1 MARIIPNEQSYLG
14 FVPTVAN
21 LAAPTTAEITAGKNL
36 TAYLISLNASS
47 TGNTVPTPD
56 ISTLFETSIPGT
68 VQASLTADFYRDDTA
83 GASGD
88 LAWVTLPRKTSG
100 YFVIQ
105 RFGLATPGSQPATA
119 AKVEVWPIMVVSRTM
134 SNMANNT
141 AMTFTVTCS
150 VPSVPNEAAVVAA

>member
-1 MARIIPNEQSYLG
+1 MSRIIPNEQSYVG
-14 FVPTVAN
+14 FLPAVAN
-21 LAAPTTAEITAGKNL
+21 LAAPTQAELTAGKNL
-36 TAYLISLNASS
+36 TSYVISLNAST

-68 VQASLTADFYRDDTA
+68 VTASLTADFYRDDTV

-88 LAWVTLPRKTSG
+88 LAWVTLPRKTEG

-105 RFGLATPGSQPATA
+105 RFGATPGQHPAAA
-119 AKVEVWPIMVVSRTM
+119 AKVEVWPAMVVSRTM

-141 AMTFTVTCS
+141 ALTFTVTCS
-150 VPSVPNEAAVVAA
+150 VPEVPNEAAVVAA